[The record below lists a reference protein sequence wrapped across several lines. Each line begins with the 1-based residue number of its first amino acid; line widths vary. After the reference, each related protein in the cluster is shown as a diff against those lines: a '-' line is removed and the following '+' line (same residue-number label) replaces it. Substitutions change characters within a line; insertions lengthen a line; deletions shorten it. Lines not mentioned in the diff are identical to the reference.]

1 MKPSGIG
8 GQAVIEGVMMKNQ
21 DIYAV
26 AVRKPDKKIEVKK
39 EEYKSIQKKHPFF
52 GLPIIRGVAA
62 FVESLVVGMKTLT
75 YSASFYEEEEEA
87 SQSKLEK
94 GMGRVFKDKAEA
106 VLMGFTIVL
115 SILLAVGIFMVL
127 PFFAAELCKQMTEN
141 KTALAVIE
149 GAIRIA
155 IFLIYIVAISQ
166 MKDIRRVFMYHGAE
180 HKTINCVEQG
190 LELNVKNVRKQSRY
204 HKRCGTSFMFFVVLL
219 SVIFFIFIRF
229 DIVWLRLAS
238 RVLLVPIIAGIA
250 YEFIR
255 FAGRSESGIANFFSK
270 PGMWLQS
277 LTTREPEDDMIQV
290 AIASVEAVFDWKAY
304 QLESQ
309 NGKKSSASS
318 KKKETEKNIRKGNVQ
333 LEGKG
338 RKGSQEKKAQEE
350 IAVSEAQKGAKKENS
365 KVIEFPESSMRAAK
379 KADKSRYTLQTLKN
393 ASEEAHTMD
402 TSALAAHMLE
412 EEEDDEILNALD
424 RYFVFEE
431 SIEKD
436 KND

>member
-94 GMGRVFKDKAEA
+94 GMGKVFKDKAEA

-155 IFLIYIVAISQ
+155 IFLIYILAISQ

-229 DIVWLRLAS
+229 DNVWLRLAS
-238 RVLLVPIIAGIA
+238 RVLLIPVIAGIA

-304 QLESQ
+304 QQESQ
-309 NGKKSSASS
+309 NGKKSSDSS
-318 KKKETEKNIRKGNVQ
+318 KKKKTEKNIRKGDVQ
-333 LEGKG
+333 PEG
-338 RKGSQEKKAQEE
+338 KGSQEKKAQEE
-350 IAVSEAQKGAKKENS
+350 IAVSETQKGAKKENG

-379 KADKSRYTLQTLKN
+379 KADKPRHTLQTLKN

-412 EEEDDEILNALD
+412 EEEDDEILSALD